1 MAKEQVLQTEL
12 MTLATERY
20 FNSLNDLFDE
30 TNYILTDW
38 STPMVELASAAKDKI
53 YKRCLEVE
61 KNQLR
66 DSLQVHH
73 FELQRN

>member
-1 MAKEQVLQTEL
+1 MQV
-12 MTLATERY
+12 ATERY

-38 STPMVELASAAKDKI
+38 STPQIELASAAKTKI
-53 YKRCLEVE
+53 YQRCLEVE

-66 DSLQVHH
+66 DSLSVH
-73 FELQRN
+73 FLELNRN